1 MPAYD
6 LRRGYGDRHVLLFV
20 SDAAACNY
28 AKGVTPQGVSVEV
41 WERTRLVASLTGQ
54 SERLCE
60 GAWYLAAPSSLRLE
74 LAAFTDWGKVRS

>member
-28 AKGVTPQGVSVEV
+28 AKGVTPRGVSVEV
-41 WERTRLVASLTGQ
+41 WERTMRARCRLGTRWANV
-54 SERLCE
+54 
-60 GAWYLAAPSSLRLE
+60 
-74 LAAFTDWGKVRS
+74 